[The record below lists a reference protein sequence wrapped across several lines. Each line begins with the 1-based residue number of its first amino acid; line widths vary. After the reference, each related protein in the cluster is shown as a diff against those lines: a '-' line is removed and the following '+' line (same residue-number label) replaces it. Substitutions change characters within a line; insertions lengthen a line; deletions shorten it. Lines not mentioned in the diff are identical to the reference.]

1 MLIDMSRLITAEA
14 KASAADERAVDA
26 AKSEARALL
35 ASTDWM
41 AVREVETK
49 KKMPAGIKAARAAAR
64 ELL

>member
-1 MLIDMSRLITAEA
+1 MLIDFTKIITAEA

-26 AKSEARALL
+26 AKAEARALL
-35 ASTDWM
+35 VATDWM

-49 KKMPAGIKAARAAAR
+49 KKMPAKIKAARAAAR

>member
-14 KASAADERAVDA
+14 KASAADEHTVEA
-26 AKSEARALL
+26 AKAEARALL
-35 ASTDWM
+35 AATDWM

-49 KKMPAGIKAARAAAR
+49 KKMPAKIKAARAAAR